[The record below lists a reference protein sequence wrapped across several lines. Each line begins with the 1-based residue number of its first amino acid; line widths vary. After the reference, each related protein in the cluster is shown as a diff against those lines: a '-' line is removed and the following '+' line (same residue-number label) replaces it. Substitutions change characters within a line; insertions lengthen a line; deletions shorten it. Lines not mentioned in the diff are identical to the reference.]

1 MAYQVTLVDRFKSE
15 SMYIKTIR
23 NYVVIDTIST
33 RDRYTI
39 KTNQLVTVKFHDN
52 NSSNDAWGY
61 MVGFILNSIS
71 EFNICVVDRNRRCL
85 SIGNAINGRK

>member
-39 KTNQLVTVKFHDN
+39 KTNQLVTVMFHGN
-52 NSSNDAWGY
+52 NSSNDA
-61 MVGFILNSIS
+61 
-71 EFNICVVDRNRRCL
+71 
-85 SIGNAINGRK
+85 

>member
-39 KTNQLVTVKFHDN
+39 KTNQLVTVKFHGN
-52 NSSNDAWGY
+52 NSSNDA
-61 MVGFILNSIS
+61 
-71 EFNICVVDRNRRCL
+71 
-85 SIGNAINGRK
+85 

>member
-52 NSSNDAWGY
+52 NSSNDA
-61 MVGFILNSIS
+61 
-71 EFNICVVDRNRRCL
+71 
-85 SIGNAINGRK
+85 